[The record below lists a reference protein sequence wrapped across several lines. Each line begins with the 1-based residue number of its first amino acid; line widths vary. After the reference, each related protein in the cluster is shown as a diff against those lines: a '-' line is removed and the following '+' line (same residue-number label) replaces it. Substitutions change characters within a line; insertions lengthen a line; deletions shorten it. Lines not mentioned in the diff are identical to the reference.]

1 MADAKK
7 VIRLNYKAYM
17 ADADRL
23 YDTTYEQDAKDAG
36 IYNEKVKYQPMAYI
50 VGSKKLFPA
59 LDKAISEAKVGEEFT
74 VEIPAEEGAGARNP
88 KLVETHSVKEFYKQR
103 LFYSRSALIRDYV
116 NNMTVELNLD
126 NPVQLQYVSSQWDY
140 LGPYMARNPKMAGKV
155 AAPGGTYDPSTN
167 TIYLFPEKMGDNGV
181 ETLRT
186 IAHLVR
192 HAYQFTHAQFNSPVM
207 KGLREGAYEAY
218 SEFDPSRQNP
228 AEVDA
233 ENYANY
239 IVERAYNAYDEWVK
253 NPDIVKVE
261 NNKSF
266 KDPASFYEVNPA

>member
-88 KLVETHSVKEFYKQR
+88 KLVETHSVKEFYRQEINPYPGLTVSLGNKTGVVLSVGAGR
-103 LFYSRSALIRDYV
+103 VKVDFNNALAGHDLKYVMTIAEEITDDAEKAKAIIEADFASADDFKFEFPGDKVVVTLPEITKFHQEWPVARFRVVSDLRETFGV
-116 NNMTVELNLD
+116 DTVEF
-126 NPVQLQYVSSQWDY
+126 VEIWS
-140 LGPYMARNPKMAGKV
+140 
-155 AAPGGTYDPSTN
+155 AAKK
-167 TIYLFPEKMGDNGV
+167 E
-181 ETLRT
+181 
-186 IAHLVR
+186 
-192 HAYQFTHAQFNSPVM
+192 
-207 KGLREGAYEAY
+207 
-218 SEFDPSRQNP
+218 
-228 AEVDA
+228 
-233 ENYANY
+233 
-239 IVERAYNAYDEWVK
+239 
-253 NPDIVKVE
+253 
-261 NNKSF
+261 
-266 KDPASFYEVNPA
+266 

>member
-88 KLVETHSVKEFYKQR
+88 KLVETHSIKEFYRQEINPYPGLTVSLGNKTGVVLSVGAGR
-103 LFYSRSALIRDYV
+103 VKVDFNNALAGHDLKYV
-116 NNMTVELNLD
+116 MTIAEEITDGAEKAKAIIEADFAAADDFKFEFPGDKVVVTLPEITKFHQEWPVTRFRVVSDLRETFGVDTVEF
-126 NPVQLQYVSSQWDY
+126 VEIWS
-140 LGPYMARNPKMAGKV
+140 
-155 AAPGGTYDPSTN
+155 AAKK
-167 TIYLFPEKMGDNGV
+167 E
-181 ETLRT
+181 
-186 IAHLVR
+186 
-192 HAYQFTHAQFNSPVM
+192 
-207 KGLREGAYEAY
+207 
-218 SEFDPSRQNP
+218 
-228 AEVDA
+228 
-233 ENYANY
+233 
-239 IVERAYNAYDEWVK
+239 
-253 NPDIVKVE
+253 
-261 NNKSF
+261 
-266 KDPASFYEVNPA
+266 

>member
-88 KLVETHSVKEFYKQR
+88 KLVETHSIKEFYRQEINPYPGLTVSLGNKTGVVLSVGAGR
-103 LFYSRSALIRDYV
+103 VKVDFNNALAGHDLKYV
-116 NNMTVELNLD
+116 MTIAEEITDDAEKAKAIIEADFAAADDFKFEFPGDKVVVTLPEITKFHQEWPVARFRVVSDLRETFGVDTVEF
-126 NPVQLQYVSSQWDY
+126 VEIWS
-140 LGPYMARNPKMAGKV
+140 
-155 AAPGGTYDPSTN
+155 AAKK
-167 TIYLFPEKMGDNGV
+167 E
-181 ETLRT
+181 
-186 IAHLVR
+186 
-192 HAYQFTHAQFNSPVM
+192 
-207 KGLREGAYEAY
+207 
-218 SEFDPSRQNP
+218 
-228 AEVDA
+228 
-233 ENYANY
+233 
-239 IVERAYNAYDEWVK
+239 
-253 NPDIVKVE
+253 
-261 NNKSF
+261 
-266 KDPASFYEVNPA
+266 

>member
-88 KLVETHSVKEFYKQR
+88 KLVETHSVKEFYRQEINPYPGLTVSLGNKNGVVLSVGAGR
-103 LFYSRSALIRDYV
+103 VKVDFNNALAGHDLKYV
-116 NNMTVELNLD
+116 MTVVEEITDDAEKAKAIIEADFASADDFKFEFPGDKVVVTLPEITKFHQEW
-126 NPVQLQYVSSQWDY
+126 PVARFRVVSD
-140 LGPYMARNPKMAGKV
+140 
-155 AAPGGTYDPSTN
+155 
-167 TIYLFPEKMGDNGV
+167 
-181 ETLRT
+181 
-186 IAHLVR
+186 
-192 HAYQFTHAQFNSPVM
+192 
-207 KGLREGAYEAY
+207 LRETFGVDTV
-218 SEFDPSRQNP
+218 EF
-228 AEVDA
+228 
-233 ENYANY
+233 
-239 IVERAYNAYDEWVK
+239 VEIWTAAKKE
-253 NPDIVKVE
+253 
-261 NNKSF
+261 
-266 KDPASFYEVNPA
+266 

>member
-88 KLVETHSVKEFYKQR
+88 KLIETHSIKEFYRQEINPYPGLTVSLGNKTGVVLSVGAGR
-103 LFYSRSALIRDYV
+103 VKVDFNNALAGHDLKYV
-116 NNMTVELNLD
+116 MTVVEEITDDAEKAKAIIEADFASADDFKFDFPGDKVVVTLPEITKFHQEW
-126 NPVQLQYVSSQWDY
+126 PVARFRVVSD
-140 LGPYMARNPKMAGKV
+140 
-155 AAPGGTYDPSTN
+155 
-167 TIYLFPEKMGDNGV
+167 
-181 ETLRT
+181 
-186 IAHLVR
+186 
-192 HAYQFTHAQFNSPVM
+192 
-207 KGLREGAYEAY
+207 LRETFGVDTV
-218 SEFDPSRQNP
+218 EF
-228 AEVDA
+228 
-233 ENYANY
+233 
-239 IVERAYNAYDEWVK
+239 VEIWTAAKKE
-253 NPDIVKVE
+253 
-261 NNKSF
+261 
-266 KDPASFYEVNPA
+266 

>member
-88 KLVETHSVKEFYKQR
+88 KLVETHSVKEFYRQEINPYPGLTVSLGNKTGVVLSVGAGR
-103 LFYSRSALIRDYV
+103 VKVDFNNALAGHDLKYVMTIAEEITDNAEKAKAIIEADFASADDFKFEFPGDKVVVTLPEITKFHQEWPVARFRVVSDLRETFGV
-116 NNMTVELNLD
+116 DTVEF
-126 NPVQLQYVSSQWDY
+126 VEIWS
-140 LGPYMARNPKMAGKV
+140 
-155 AAPGGTYDPSTN
+155 AAKK
-167 TIYLFPEKMGDNGV
+167 E
-181 ETLRT
+181 
-186 IAHLVR
+186 
-192 HAYQFTHAQFNSPVM
+192 
-207 KGLREGAYEAY
+207 
-218 SEFDPSRQNP
+218 
-228 AEVDA
+228 
-233 ENYANY
+233 
-239 IVERAYNAYDEWVK
+239 
-253 NPDIVKVE
+253 
-261 NNKSF
+261 
-266 KDPASFYEVNPA
+266 

>member
-88 KLVETHSVKEFYKQR
+88 KLVETHSVKEFYRQEINPYPGLTVSLGNKTGVVLSVGAGR
-103 LFYSRSALIRDYV
+103 VKVDFNNALAGHDLKYV
-116 NNMTVELNLD
+116 MTIAEEITDDAEKAKAIIEADFAAADDFKFEFPGDKVVVTLPEITKFHQEWPVARFRVVSDLRETFGVDTVEF
-126 NPVQLQYVSSQWDY
+126 VEIWT
-140 LGPYMARNPKMAGKV
+140 
-155 AAPGGTYDPSTN
+155 AAKK
-167 TIYLFPEKMGDNGV
+167 E
-181 ETLRT
+181 
-186 IAHLVR
+186 
-192 HAYQFTHAQFNSPVM
+192 
-207 KGLREGAYEAY
+207 
-218 SEFDPSRQNP
+218 
-228 AEVDA
+228 
-233 ENYANY
+233 
-239 IVERAYNAYDEWVK
+239 
-253 NPDIVKVE
+253 
-261 NNKSF
+261 
-266 KDPASFYEVNPA
+266 

>member
-88 KLVETHSVKEFYKQR
+88 KLVETHSIKEFYRQEINPYPGLTVSLGNKSGVVLSVGAGR
-103 LFYSRSALIRDYV
+103 VKVDFNNVLAGHDLKYV
-116 NNMTVELNLD
+116 MTV
-126 NPVQLQYVSSQWDY
+126 
-140 LGPYMARNPKMAGKV
+140 
-155 AAPGGTYDPSTN
+155 
-167 TIYLFPEKMGDNGV
+167 V
-181 ETLRT
+181 EEIT
-186 IAHLVR
+186 
-192 HAYQFTHAQFNSPVM
+192 
-207 KGLREGAYEAY
+207 
-218 SEFDPSRQNP
+218 D
-228 AEVDA
+228 DA
-233 ENYANY
+233 EKAKA
-239 IVERAYNAYDEWVK
+239 IIEADFASAD
-253 NPDIVKVE
+253 D
-261 NNKSF
+261 F
-266 KDPASFYEVNPA
+266 KLEFPGH

>member
-88 KLVETHSVKEFYKQR
+88 KLVETHSIKEFYRQEINPYPGLTVSLGNKTGVVLSVGAGR
-103 LFYSRSALIRDYV
+103 VKVDFNNVLAGHDLKYV
-116 NNMTVELNLD
+116 MTVVEEITDDAEKAKAIIEADFAAADDFKFEFPGDKVVVTLPEITKFHQEW
-126 NPVQLQYVSSQWDY
+126 PVARFRVVSD
-140 LGPYMARNPKMAGKV
+140 
-155 AAPGGTYDPSTN
+155 
-167 TIYLFPEKMGDNGV
+167 
-181 ETLRT
+181 
-186 IAHLVR
+186 
-192 HAYQFTHAQFNSPVM
+192 
-207 KGLREGAYEAY
+207 LRETFGVDTV
-218 SEFDPSRQNP
+218 EF
-228 AEVDA
+228 
-233 ENYANY
+233 
-239 IVERAYNAYDEWVK
+239 VEIWSAAKKE
-253 NPDIVKVE
+253 
-261 NNKSF
+261 
-266 KDPASFYEVNPA
+266 